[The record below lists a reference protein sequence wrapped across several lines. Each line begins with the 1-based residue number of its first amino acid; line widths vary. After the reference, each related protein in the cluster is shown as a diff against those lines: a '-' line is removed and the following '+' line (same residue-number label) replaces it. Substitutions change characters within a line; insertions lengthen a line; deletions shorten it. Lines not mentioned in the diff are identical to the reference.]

1 MQIYLWI
8 GESICSSWPVDKSI
22 LLRGSSK
29 GPNPTNRNA
38 MTDTSSADLSPSAP
52 KPSVPSASDLA
63 KASAA
68 MTPPPV
74 RAYGAVNWLG
84 LWTLYKREVA
94 RFLTVWKQTL
104 VAPIVQTLLFMTVF
118 QLAFGNRGN
127 LSGDFAG
134 LAYGDFLAP
143 GLLIMAILQNA
154 FANSSS
160 SLVISKVQGSYVDFL
175 MPPLSSLELTL
186 AFILGAAS
194 RGLLVA
200 IIAGVFIHLSP
211 LADLPIQHLWAVIW
225 FGLCAAI
232 ILAACGAM
240 GGIWADKFDN
250 LATIT
255 NFVIVPLT
263 FLSGT
268 FYDIHVL
275 IDPFL
280 TIAFFDPFF
289 YLIDGFRYGFL
300 GAANSNLMIGAVV
313 SGGLALLSSSGVWWM
328 LKTGYKLK
336 A

>member
-1 MQIYLWI
+1 
-8 GESICSSWPVDKSI
+8 
-22 LLRGSSK
+22 
-29 GPNPTNRNA
+29 
-38 MTDTSSADLSPSAP
+38 MTDLPSSIITAADRARQSAE
-52 KPSVPSASDLA
+52 A
-63 KASAA
+63 
-68 MTPPPV
+68 TPPTV
-74 RAYGAVNWLG
+74 RNYGALNGLG

-175 MPPLSSLELTL
+175 MPPLSSVELTV
-186 AFILGAAS
+186 AFIAGAAT
-194 RGLLVA
+194 RGLMVA
-200 IIAGVFIHLSP
+200 IIAGIFIHISP
-211 LADLPIQHLWAVIW
+211 LADLPIHNLWAVIW

-250 LATIT
+250 LATIS

-268 FYDIHVL
+268 FYDINVL
-275 IDPFL
+275 IEPFL
-280 TIAFFDPFF
+280 TVALFDPFF

-300 GAANSNLMIGAVV
+300 GAANSNLAIGAGVA
-313 SGGLALLSSSGVWWM
+313 GGLAFLSSLGVWWM
-328 LKTGYKLK
+328 FKTGYKLK

>member
-1 MQIYLWI
+1 
-8 GESICSSWPVDKSI
+8 
-22 LLRGSSK
+22 
-29 GPNPTNRNA
+29 
-38 MTDTSSADLSPSAP
+38 MTDTPSPQTAQHTASTAADLARQSAAVTP
-52 KPSVPSASDLA
+52 PSVRD
-63 KASAA
+63 
-68 MTPPPV
+68 
-74 RAYGAVNWLG
+74 YGTVNWLG
-84 LWTLYKREVA
+84 IWTLYKREVS

-118 QLAFGNRGN
+118 QLAFGGRGN

-134 LAYGDFLAP
+134 LKYGDFLAP

-175 MPPLSSLELTL
+175 MPPLSSIELTF
-186 AFILGAAS
+186 AFITGAAT

-200 IIAGVFIHLSP
+200 LIAGIFIHISP
-211 LADLPIQHLWAVIW
+211 LANLPIAHVWAVLW

-250 LATIT
+250 LATIS

-268 FYDIHVL
+268 FYDINVL
-275 IDPFL
+275 IEPFL
-280 TIAFFDPFF
+280 TIALFDPFF

-300 GAANSNLMIGAVV
+300 GAANSNLMIGVIV
-313 SGGLALLSSSGVWWM
+313 SGALACLTSAGVWWM
-328 LKTGYKLK
+328 FKSGYKLK

>member
-1 MQIYLWI
+1 
-8 GESICSSWPVDKSI
+8 
-22 LLRGSSK
+22 
-29 GPNPTNRNA
+29 
-38 MTDTSSADLSPSAP
+38 MTDTPSTPTTPPSAADLARQSAAVTP
-52 KPSVPSASDLA
+52 PSVRD
-63 KASAA
+63 
-68 MTPPPV
+68 
-74 RAYGAVNWLG
+74 YGAVNWLG
-84 LWTLYKREVA
+84 VWTLYKREVS

-134 LAYGDFLAP
+134 LKYGDFLAP

-175 MPPLSSLELTL
+175 MPPLSSAEL
-186 AFILGAAS
+186 AFAFIAGAAT
-194 RGLLVA
+194 RGLMVA
-200 IIAGVFIHLSP
+200 IIAGTFIHISP
-211 LADLPIQHLWAVIW
+211 LADLPIAHLWAVLW

-250 LATIT
+250 LATIS

-268 FYDIHVL
+268 FYDINVL
-275 IDPFL
+275 TEPFL
-280 TIAFFDPFF
+280 TIAMFDPFF

-300 GAANSNLMIGAVV
+300 GAANSNLMIGAAV
-313 SGGLALLSSSGVWWM
+313 SGALAFSTSAGVWWM
-328 LKTGYKLK
+328 LKSGYKLK

>member
-1 MQIYLWI
+1 
-8 GESICSSWPVDKSI
+8 
-22 LLRGSSK
+22 
-29 GPNPTNRNA
+29 
-38 MTDTSSADLSPSAP
+38 
-52 KPSVPSASDLA
+52 
-63 KASAA
+63 
-68 MTPPPV
+68 MTPPAV

-127 LSGDFAG
+127 LSGDFEG

-160 SLVISKVQGSYVDFL
+160 SLVISKVQGSHVDFL
-175 MPPLSSLELTL
+175 MPPLSSLELTVG
-186 AFILGAAS
+186 FIAGAAT

-200 IIAGVFIHLSP
+200 LIAGIAIHLSP
-211 LADLPIQHLWAVIW
+211 LADLPLQNIWAVIW

-232 ILAACGAM
+232 ILGACGAM

-250 LATIT
+250 LATIS

-268 FYDIHVL
+268 FYDINVL
-275 IDPFL
+275 SEPFFTVAL
-280 TIAFFDPFF
+280 LDPFF

-300 GAANSNLMIGAVV
+300 DAANSNLMIGMIV
-313 SGGLALLSSSGVWWM
+313 SGVLALLSSYGVFWM
-328 LKTGYKLK
+328 FSTGYKLK

>member
-1 MQIYLWI
+1 MT
-8 GESICSSWPVDKSI
+8 
-22 LLRGSSK
+22 
-29 GPNPTNRNA
+29 NTPTLNKK
-38 MTDTSSADLSPSAP
+38 PSA
-52 KPSVPSASDLA
+52 AELA

-68 MTPPPV
+68 QTPPPV
-74 RAYGAVNWLG
+74 RNYGTVNWLG
-84 LWTLYKREVA
+84 VWTLYKREVS

-127 LSGDFAG
+127 LSGDFEG

-175 MPPLSSLELTL
+175 MPPLSAVELTF
-186 AFILGAAS
+186 AFISGAAT
-194 RGLLVA
+194 RGLMVA
-200 IIAGVFIHLSP
+200 IIAGIFIHISP
-211 LADLPIQHLWAVIW
+211 LADLPIAHLWAVIW

-232 ILAACGAM
+232 ILGACGAM

-250 LATIT
+250 LATIS

-268 FYDIHVL
+268 FYDINVL
-275 IDPFL
+275 IEPFL
-280 TIAFFDPFF
+280 TIALFDPFF

-300 GAANSNLMIGAVV
+300 DAANSNLAIGSVV
-313 SGGLALLSSSGVWWM
+313 SGLLAFLASLGVWWM
-328 LKTGYKLK
+328 FRTGYKLK

>member
-1 MQIYLWI
+1 MIDTPS
-8 GESICSSWPVDKSI
+8 SIEPPKTAADFAGQSAMNASP
-22 LLRGSSK
+22 
-29 GPNPTNRNA
+29 PT
-38 MTDTSSADLSPSAP
+38 
-52 KPSVPSASDLA
+52 
-63 KASAA
+63 
-68 MTPPPV
+68 V

-94 RFLTVWKQTL
+94 RFWTVWKQTL

-175 MPPLSSLELTL
+175 MPPLSSLELAM
-186 AFILGAAS
+186 AFIAGAGT
-194 RGLLVA
+194 RGLMVA
-200 IIAGVFIHLSP
+200 LIAGIAIHLSP
-211 LADLPIQHLWAVIW
+211 LADLPIHNIWAVLW
-225 FGLCAAI
+225 FGICAAV
-232 ILAACGAM
+232 ILGACGAM

-250 LATIT
+250 LATIS

-268 FYDIHVL
+268 FYDINVL
-275 IDPFL
+275 TEPFL
-280 TIAFFDPFF
+280 TISLFDPFF

-300 GAANSNLMIGAVV
+300 GAANSNLMVGATV
-313 SGGLALLSSSGVWWM
+313 SGVLAFLTSFGVWWM

>member
-1 MQIYLWI
+1 M
-8 GESICSSWPVDKSI
+8 
-22 LLRGSSK
+22 
-29 GPNPTNRNA
+29 
-38 MTDTSSADLSPSAP
+38 
-52 KPSVPSASDLA
+52 
-63 KASAA
+63 
-68 MTPPPV
+68 
-74 RAYGAVNWLG
+74 
-84 LWTLYKREVA
+84 
-94 RFLTVWKQTL
+94 

-160 SLVISKVQGSYVDFL
+160 SLVISKVQGSFVDFL
-175 MPPLSSLELTL
+175 MPPLSALELTM
-186 AFILGAAS
+186 AFVAGAAT
-194 RGLLVA
+194 RGLMVA
-200 IIAGVFIHLSP
+200 LIAGVFIHLSP
-211 LADLPIQHLWAVIW
+211 LADLPLQNIWAVVW

-232 ILAACGAM
+232 ILGACGAM

-250 LATIT
+250 LATIS

-268 FYDIHVL
+268 FYDINVL
-275 IDPFL
+275 IEPFL
-280 TIAFFDPFF
+280 TFSLFDPFF

-300 GAANSNLMIGAVV
+300 GAANSNLMIGGVV
-313 SGGLALLSSSGVWWM
+313 SGLLAFLTSFGVWWM
-328 LKTGYKLK
+328 FKTGYKLK

>member
-1 MQIYLWI
+1 
-8 GESICSSWPVDKSI
+8 
-22 LLRGSSK
+22 
-29 GPNPTNRNA
+29 
-38 MTDTSSADLSPSAP
+38 MTDTSSASSAP
-52 KPSVPSASDLA
+52 NSVPTAADLAHQSAAVTPPSVRD
-63 KASAA
+63 
-68 MTPPPV
+68 
-74 RAYGAVNWLG
+74 YGVVNWLG
-84 LWTLYKREVA
+84 VWTLYKREVS

-134 LAYGDFLAP
+134 LKYGDFLAP

-175 MPPLSSLELTL
+175 MPPLSSIELTF
-186 AFILGAAS
+186 AFISGAAT
-194 RGLLVA
+194 RGLMVA
-200 IIAGVFIHLSP
+200 IIAGIFIHISP
-211 LADLPIQHLWAVIW
+211 LADLPIAHLWAVIW
-225 FGLCAAI
+225 FGVCAAI

-250 LATIT
+250 LATIS

-268 FYDIHVL
+268 FYDINVL
-275 IDPFL
+275 IEPFL
-280 TIAFFDPFF
+280 TISLFDPFF

-300 GAANSNLMIGAVV
+300 GAANSNLLIGAIVA
-313 SGGLALLSSSGVWWM
+313 GGLAFATSAGVWWM
-328 LKTGYKLK
+328 FKTGYKLK

>member
-1 MQIYLWI
+1 
-8 GESICSSWPVDKSI
+8 
-22 LLRGSSK
+22 
-29 GPNPTNRNA
+29 
-38 MTDTSSADLSPSAP
+38 MTDTPSSASPTSQARPTAADLARQSAAVTP
-52 KPSVPSASDLA
+52 PSVRD
-63 KASAA
+63 
-68 MTPPPV
+68 
-74 RAYGAVNWLG
+74 YGAINWLG
-84 LWTLYKREVA
+84 VWTLYKREVS

-134 LAYGDFLAP
+134 LRYGDFLAP

-175 MPPLSSLELTL
+175 MPPLSSAELTF
-186 AFILGAAS
+186 AFITGAAT
-194 RGLLVA
+194 RGLMVA
-200 IIAGVFIHLSP
+200 FIAGVFIHISP
-211 LADLPIQHLWAVIW
+211 LADLPIAHIWAVLW

-250 LATIT
+250 LATIS

-268 FYDIHVL
+268 FYDINVL
-275 IDPFL
+275 IEPFL
-280 TIAFFDPFF
+280 TVAMFDPFF

-300 GAANSNLMIGAVV
+300 GAANSNLIIGAIV
-313 SGGLALLSSSGVWWM
+313 SGALAFLTSAGVWWM
-328 LKTGYKLK
+328 FKSGYKLK